1 MNLQSYIEA
10 GAMRMGIAKY
20 SMKMIL
26 RGETVLQ
33 QHPETA
39 NEYRRFIDV
48 YTELLEYPGA
58 PVNNLRY
65 ERRRMSDALLQVS
78 RAPEPAGRR
87 PLRDG
92 ML

>member
-1 MNLQSYIEA
+1 MDLHSYIND
-10 GAMRMGIAKY
+10 GVMRMGIARY
-20 SMKMIL
+20 SRNMIELGEVVL
-26 RGETVLQ
+26 RDRDSAEL
-33 QHPETA
+33 
-39 NEYRRFIDV
+39 RRFIDV

-65 ERRRMSDALLQVS
+65 ERRRMADALLQLP